1 MYTHSNLEWIWM
13 KTRKKWSNHSWEL
26 FMMWMFQYKSKICKV
41 WAHKNVDKFFL
52 LRDFCAMRL
61 FLRIH
66 YNLIWPVW
74 KPIMYLNTNKK
85 IKHFR
90 GKKPDKAFGEHDHH
104 QTLCILVFCFMK
116 CDFDD
121 LYNGSVMR
129 PYYLNEE
136 RFLRLS
142 HPLVL
147 FEHCVHFSQIK
158 YIFLNCHSLMPAFS

>member
-90 GKKPDKAFGEHDHH
+90 AKKTWQGFWWTWPPPDIMYFGFLLHEVWLWWPLQWVCDATLLSKWRKVFAFVPPPRPFWA
-104 QTLCILVFCFMK
+104 LCTF
-116 CDFDD
+116 
-121 LYNGSVMR
+121 
-129 PYYLNEE
+129 
-136 RFLRLS
+136 
-142 HPLVL
+142 
-147 FEHCVHFSQIK
+147 
-158 YIFLNCHSLMPAFS
+158 

>member
-1 MYTHSNLEWIWM
+1 
-13 KTRKKWSNHSWEL
+13 
-26 FMMWMFQYKSKICKV
+26 
-41 WAHKNVDKFFL
+41 
-52 LRDFCAMRL
+52 MRI

-90 GKKPDKAFGEHDHH
+90 GKKPDKAFGEHDHR

-121 LYNGSVMR
+121 LYNGFVMR

-136 RFLRLS
+136 RIFAFVPPPCPFWALCTL
-142 HPLVL
+142 LKV
-147 FEHCVHFSQIK
+147 K
-158 YIFLNCHSLMPAFS
+158 YLFLNSCSTEPTTTWLMAIWLWSFRN